1 MESNRMYAIPEKFR
15 KIENL
20 HIVFWLIKD
29 MSWAML
35 WRPLGILMIFP
46 TLTVALLITWQTRK
60 LKSEL
65 YHNLAVLFWITANC
79 YWMIVEFMGV
89 DDILRFYAIIPFG
102 IGFIFI
108 AAYYLI
114 IRPNEIKK
122 EKKIL
127 LKVEVSEE
135 AVNIA
140 NAG

>member
-1 MESNRMYAIPEKFR
+1 MYTIPEKFR

>member
-1 MESNRMYAIPEKFR
+1 MYAIPEKFR

>member
-15 KIENL
+15 RIENL

-35 WRPLGILMIFP
+35 WRPLGIAMIFP
-46 TLTVALLITWQTRK
+46 TLTVAILITWQTRK

-89 DDILRFYAIIPFG
+89 DDRLRYYAIIPFS

-108 AAYYLI
+108 AAYYLF
-114 IRPNEIKK
+114 IRPNEIKQ
-122 EKKIL
+122 EKKVMVNL
-127 LKVEVSEE
+127 EVSEVS
-135 AVNIA
+135 VNIA
-140 NAG
+140 NAE

>member
-65 YHNLAVLFWITANC
+65 YHSLAVLFWITANC

-127 LKVEVSEE
+127 LKVEVAEE

>member
-1 MESNRMYAIPEKFR
+1 MYAIPEKFR

-46 TLTVALLITWQTRK
+46 TLTVALVITWQTRK

-89 DDILRFYAIIPFG
+89 DDTMRFYAIIPFS

-114 IRPNEIKK
+114 IRPNEIKR
-122 EKKIL
+122 EKKVL

-135 AVNIA
+135 AVNIV